1 MTPHLRALR
10 RLLAVQAA
18 WTYERMLG
26 IGVGHASTP
35 LLEEVAARR
44 DPEARRAMV
53 ARSAEFFNAHPYL
66 AGVAVGALA
75 RVEHDDAPGDRILR
89 LRSALCGPLG
99 ALGDQLV
106 WAGQVPV
113 LIGLGLLTVPW
124 FGGWGVLLV
133 VIIHN
138 LLRLWLTDWGLR
150 LGWREGFQVGGAIQR
165 SRLPMLADRVQL
177 AAALMAGIA
186 LPVILAWLL
195 DGQGMPDLPIGMV
208 LAAVPVALGLGHLLG
223 LRRLS
228 GLKVGLLLL
237 MLTLLLIGEF
247 R

>member
-1 MTPHLRALR
+1 MKAYHRSLC
-10 RLLAVQAA
+10 RLFAVQAA

-26 IGVGHASTP
+26 IGVGHASAP
-35 LLEEVAARR
+35 LLEELATSRT
-44 DPEARRAMV
+44 PEARRAMI

-75 RVEHDDAPGDRILR
+75 RAEHDDAPGEQILR
-89 LRSALCGPLG
+89 LRAALCGPLG

-133 VIIHN
+133 VVVHN
-138 LLRLWLTDWGLR
+138 VLRVWLTEWGLR

-165 SRLPMLADRVQL
+165 SRLPQVADRVQQG
-177 AAALMAGIA
+177 AAFFAGLS
-186 LPVILAWLL
+186 LPVAVAWLVH
-195 DGQGMPDLPIGMV
+195 GSNLPTIPTWAVVPGIPAV
-208 LAAVPVALGLGHLLG
+208 LLLG
-223 LRRLS
+223 QLLGRWRLS
-228 GLKVGLLLL
+228 GLQCGLALIVFTLL
-237 MLTLLLIGEF
+237 MIGEF